1 MSRQAK
7 RHEQSVTRQRRP
19 EPILLGDP
27 GSAEHLAEVSGLIQ
41 LAVATAGI
49 LGLVTTAI
57 VMLAP
62 SPSRPAGYH
71 SLAVA
76 VVSAV
81 VVALAGLV
89 RRRRKLFS
97 PRVLTRA
104 LPVTVVAV
112 ALGALLVGPSFAPL
126 VTMFFIW
133 YGLSV
138 TFLSRRA
145 AVALMGWVSVVYGA
159 LLALQRGNNVPLF
172 RWEAL
177 LGIMV
182 FTAMATNRLV
192 ERAWTLARGERAA
205 RTEAERARSEL
216 ETVSADKSRFLAR
229 MSHELRTPLNA
240 IIGFSEVLARRSF
253 GPLEPKQAEYVDDV
267 VDSGRH
273 LLALVDDLLDLA
285 KVETGTVE
293 LELGQVELAGL
304 LSGSL
309 TLFQEQAGRAQVA
322 LHLDAPADLGNI
334 HADARKVKQVVFNLL
349 ANALRFT
356 PAGGRVV
363 LGARRSADTV
373 RIWVSDTG
381 SGIAA
386 EEQEAIFEEFHQG
399 SPGREGQGGTGL
411 GLPMARRLVEL
422 HGGRL
427 GVESVLGAGSTFA
440 TELPVRARPAAEITP
455 APSGEQP
462 VRLFLGEPDSPERR
476 MENARLLVILGR
488 VGLSI
493 IALSVPIFR
502 FHPPPP
508 QVGFQE
514 WIVLS
519 MFAVAAGIVATVV
532 LWPRWVGAP
541 AVLPYVCAF
550 GTVVISLGMYGFG
563 PGLGDMGWGYVIA
576 VAGVFVLFT
585 ARQLAAELVLIGVCY
600 GLVVAHGYTLPL
612 ARWVVAMGFVTVTAL
627 MVRRFVARIE
637 GLALAERT
645 ARGEAERASTE
656 LEVASRHKTEF
667 LANMSH
673 ELRTPLNVIIGFS
686 EVLESQAFGPLNE
699 KQAEYVGD
707 VLASGR
713 HLLGLINDIL
723 DLAKADA
730 GHMELQTA
738 EIDLDATL
746 ASVMA
751 GFGQGAAHRNVELRL
766 ETPEVGLI
774 EADEAK
780 LSQALGRLITNALK
794 FTPDG
799 GRVTLRATHDTD
811 SVEISVTDTG
821 PGIDPADHRRI
832 FDAFTHGAG
841 TPGADQGSGLGLALA
856 RRYAELHSGSLSVRS
871 DLGVGSTFILRVP
884 MRRVG
889 ARATVEVA

>member
-1 MSRQAK
+1 M
-7 RHEQSVTRQRRP
+7 RQRRP
-19 EPILLGDP
+19 EPVLLGDP

-41 LAVATAGI
+41 LALATAGI

-62 SPSRPAGYH
+62 SQSRPAGYR
-71 SLAVA
+71 SLAVVIVSG
-76 VVSAV
+76 VVA
-81 VVALAGLV
+81 ALAGV
-89 RRRRKLFS
+89 VHRRRKLFS
-97 PRVLTRA
+97 LRVLTRA

-138 TFLSRRA
+138 TFLSRRGA
-145 AVALMGWVSVVYGA
+145 MALMAWVAVVYGA
-159 LLALQRGNNVPLF
+159 LLAFQRGNVVPWF
-172 RWEAL
+172 RWQAL
-177 LGIMV
+177 LGIML
-182 FTAMATNRLV
+182 FTAVATNRLA
-192 ERAWTLARGERAA
+192 ERAWTLARGERTA
-205 RTEAERARSEL
+205 RTEAERARSAL
-216 ETVSADKSRFLAR
+216 EIVSADKTRFLAR

-240 IIGFSEVLARRSF
+240 IIGFSEVLAQRSF
-253 GPLEPKQAEYVDDV
+253 GPLNPKQAEYVDDV

-293 LELGQVELAGL
+293 LEVGQVALADL

-309 TLFQEQAGRAQVA
+309 TLFKEQAGRGQVA
-322 LHLDAPADLGNI
+322 LRLDAPADLGTI
-334 HADARKVKQVVFNLL
+334 EADARKLKQVVFNLL

-363 LGARRSADTV
+363 LGARRTTDRV

-381 SGIAA
+381 PGIAA

-399 SPGREGQGGTGL
+399 SPAGKGQGGTGL

-440 TELPVRARPAAEITP
+440 AELPVRTQPLGAAETDP
-455 APSGEQP
+455 APAEKQP

-476 MENARLLVILGR
+476 MENARLLIILGR
-488 VGLSI
+488 IGLSI
-493 IALSVPIFR
+493 IALSVPIFH

-508 QVGFQE
+508 QAGFRE
-514 WIVLS
+514 WVVLS
-519 MFAVAAGIVATVV
+519 MFAVAAGIIATVV

-563 PGLGDMGWGYVIA
+563 PGLGDMGWIYVIA

-585 ARQLAAELVLIGVCY
+585 ARQLAAELVLIGICY
-600 GLVVAHGYTLPL
+600 GLVVAHGYTLPV

-637 GLALAERT
+637 GLAQAERA
-645 ARGEAERASTE
+645 ARGEAELAGAE

-686 EVLESQAFGPLNE
+686 EVLESQAFGPLNP
-699 KQAEYVGD
+699 KQAEYVED

-713 HLLGLINDIL
+713 HLLALINDVL

-730 GHMELQTA
+730 GRMELQA
-738 EIDLDATL
+738 ADVDLESTL

-751 GFGQGAAHRNVELRL
+751 RFRQAAARRRIELHL
-766 ETPEVGLI
+766 ETRELGHVEV
-774 EADEAK
+774 DEAK
-780 LSQALGRLITNALK
+780 LSQALGRLVDNALK

-799 GRVTLRATHDTD
+799 GRVTLRATRDTD
-811 SVEISVTDTG
+811 SVEISVTDAG
-821 PGIDPADHRRI
+821 PGIDPADHGRI
-832 FDAFTHGAG
+832 FDAFAHAG
-841 TPGADQGSGLGLALA
+841 DAPGADQGSGLGLALA
-856 RRYAELHSGSLSVRS
+856 RRYAELHGGNLSVHS
-871 DLGVGSTFILRVP
+871 DVGVGSTFILCLPV
-884 MRRVG
+884 RRAG
-889 ARATVEVA
+889 ARAVVEVA